1 MRGIERFELI
11 DRIGRELQARMSYSD
26 IDAFLPAFNI
36 DITKPTS
43 SVNSKWVYVKEL
55 LADASSETII
65 RIADELDMDHPY
77 VLAPA
82 NEITESRFWEPSH
95 FKLFLSHLSSFKKT
109 VGQLQIAL
117 RKYGISTF
125 VAHVDIEPTR
135 KWQDEIE
142 AALFSMDALA
152 AILMPGFEESNW
164 TDQEVGVA
172 IGRGVPV
179 IPIIKG
185 LDPYGFIGK
194 YQGLNT
200 SRKSVNQV
208 AEALFKIL
216 VSSPNTRSRILTCL
230 VDTTVIS
237 SSPEDVANKLEIIG
251 QLYSLPI
258 YSLPV
263 SHLERL
269 REAAMGAAIFRD
281 YKDIRSQFNTLL
293 AENNLEPILESD
305 AVFGDI
311 SSSSDDLPF

>member
-1 MRGIERFELI
+1 M
-11 DRIGRELQARMSYSD
+11 Q
-26 IDAFLPAFNI
+26 
-36 DITKPTS
+36 K
-43 SVNSKWVYVKEL
+43 
-55 LADASSETII
+55 TI
-65 RIADELDMDHPY
+65 
-77 VLAPA
+77 
-82 NEITESRFWEPSH
+82 
-95 FKLFLSHLSSFKKT
+95 SHLSSFKKT

-117 RKYGISTF
+117 KKYGISTF

-152 AILMPGFEESNW
+152 AILMPGFKESNW

-208 AEALFKIL
+208 AESLFTIL
-216 VSSPNTRSRILTCL
+216 LSSPNTRSRILTCL

-237 SSPEDVANKLEIIG
+237 PSPEDVVNKLEVIG
-251 QLYSLPI
+251 QLDSLPK
-258 YSLPV
+258 

-269 REAAMGAAIFRD
+269 REAAMEAAIFRD
-281 YKDIRSQFNTLL
+281 YEDIRSQLNILL
-293 AENNLEPILESD
+293 TQNDLEPILEPD
-305 AVFGDI
+305 AAFGAI